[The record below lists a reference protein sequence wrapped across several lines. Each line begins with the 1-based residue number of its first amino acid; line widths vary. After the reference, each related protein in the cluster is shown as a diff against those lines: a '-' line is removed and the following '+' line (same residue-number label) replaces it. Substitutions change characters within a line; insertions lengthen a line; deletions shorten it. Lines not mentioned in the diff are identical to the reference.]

1 MILILILIF
10 SQALFRY
17 LLGSGF
23 VWGEE
28 LARYLHIAQVWV
40 GASLAVKTGGHIR
53 ITFFR
58 DLFKTNTKKYIDLL
72 ATLLFFLFTLF
83 IAIKGTEFILQLID
97 TGQKAPSLGVLMAI
111 PYTVIPLGGFLM
123 CLRLFQQFKSIWQ
136 GNLIEDDGLEG
147 VDK

>member
-1 MILILILIF
+1 MCKVKMMSYIRKSEEILIVISMVLILLLIF

-53 ITFFR
+53 VTFFR

-72 ATLLFFLFTLF
+72 STLLFF
-83 IAIKGTEFILQLID
+83 
-97 TGQKAPSLGVLMAI
+97 
-111 PYTVIPLGGFLM
+111 
-123 CLRLFQQFKSIWQ
+123 
-136 GNLIEDDGLEG
+136 
-147 VDK
+147 